1 MQFVPS
7 VPSVAVTPGSRRVKS
22 LSATYA
28 VKPVFPR
35 DHPSP
40 YETENQENYL
50 PPEPEAAPPAITENR
65 RTYCRRV
72 KHLPVLEELRSGVDR
87 RKHNLLEGDVVEHID
102 ESA

>member
-7 VPSVAVTPGSRRVKS
+7 VPSTTVTPGSRRVKS

-35 DHPSP
+35 EQPSP
-40 YETENQENYL
+40 YETENPENHP
-50 PPEPEAAPPAITENR
+50 PPEHEVEHSPVLENR

-72 KHLPVLEELRSGVDR
+72 KHLSVLEELRSGVDR
-87 RKHNLLEGDVVEHID
+87 RKHNLLVGDVVEHID